1 MSLFRRKPAHEKQP
15 EGAPES
21 ADRATKR
28 AQAKAAKM
36 AARHD
41 ITGLSR
47 AVALGRHDPALSSAA
62 AVALVGIGDAEA
74 MQAVARFLDHWDN
87 HPVVVPAVKAAQGPA
102 FDWMLAALAD
112 PDGHQLKGL
121 AYYEVF
127 KAVIDRRRPDQR
139 TVDIIATILTEPDLG
154 SEMRLRS
161 IAALGRLEGERS
173 LQLLRATAAGPYSEL
188 RDAALDTLAH
198 RGESEARA
206 LIDGSPETQ
215 ALIAE
220 LERDLTGLH
229 YTFDLER
236 IEWER
241 HGTPPSL
248 RLDCSPQAAVR
259 SREAVQQLL
268 ELGSE
273 AVEPLKRQLD
283 RSTFAYEALGEI
295 GGESARQALLD
306 RVQSVDPRQVLA
318 AVRALGRLGDERALA
333 AFSTLETSR
342 RMGDYG
348 SSLCMADIPEIRQA
362 LTGAR
367 FVITHNPAD
376 AAAARVC
383 AACDTSVL
391 STTEF
396 VAAAREAGFVVDPLT
411 GDATYAFSGRL
422 GGAGES
428 AASEGQGQLL
438 YDAVEARR
446 AYVCR
451 SCGKLHCTTCL
462 MSSPQHPVTQGPCC
476 PSCGEGPHDVLD

>member
-1 MSLFRRKPAHEKQP
+1 MSLFGRKPALERHP

-74 MQAVARFLDHWDN
+74 MQAVARHLQFFDN
-87 HPVVVPAVKAAQGPA
+87 HPAVVPAVEAAQGPA

-112 PDGHQLKGL
+112 PDGYQLKGL

-127 KAVIDRRRPDQR
+127 KAVIGRRCPDER
-139 TVDIIATILTEPDLG
+139 TVDVIATILTQPDLG
-154 SEMRLRS
+154 SEMRLLG
-161 IAALGRLEGERS
+161 IAALGRLGSERS
-173 LQLLRATAAGPYSEL
+173 LQLLRATAAGPYSDV
-188 RDAALDTLAH
+188 RDAALDALAQ
-198 RGESEARA
+198 RGNSEALA
-206 LIDGSPETQ
+206 LLDGSPEAQ

-220 LERDLTGLH
+220 LEPDLTGSHL
-229 YTFDLER
+229 TFDLER

-259 SREAVQQLL
+259 SRGAVQRLVR
-268 ELGSE
+268 LGTE

-295 GGESARQALLD
+295 GGESALQALLA
-306 RVQSVDPRQVLA
+306 RLQAVDPRQVLA
-318 AVRALGRLGDERALA
+318 AVQALGRLGDERALA

-367 FVITHNPAD
+367 FAITHAPAD
-376 AAAARVC
+376 ATAARVC
-383 AACDTSVL
+383 AACGTSVL
-391 STTEF
+391 RTTEF

-411 GDATYAFSGRL
+411 GDATYTFSGRL
-422 GGAGES
+422 GEAGES
-428 AASEGQGQLL
+428 AATETQGR
-438 YDAVEARR
+438 YDALEARR

-451 SCGKLHCTTCL
+451 SCGKLHCTACL
-462 MSSPQHPVTQGPCC
+462 MSSPQHPVTKGPCC